1 MCLVWLAEKVFE
13 GGGEVGFF
21 VAVFDD
27 DGGVD
32 REAEVFAG
40 ALLDGAAA
48 GDYYGAGGDDE
59 RGPSGVAL

>member
-1 MCLVWLAEKVFE
+1 MGRAVGAELPHAFTEALKTGTCLLWLAEEVFE

-32 REAEVFAG
+32 A
-40 ALLDGAAA
+40 
-48 GDYYGAGGDDE
+48 
-59 RGPSGVAL
+59 